1 MASNPRLP
9 RLGSP
14 PARAPCSGASGPLS
28 SGTWRPLS
36 HPSRPALADPLTSFP
51 PRAAPWAILRSPCSY
66 RRRRPTARDPAPPRP
81 ARPAAGRYHRL
92 CRRRN
97 RRQSEL
103 RSHRHSRS
111 GISLVVHCHAVGR
124 GRAGRGSVRDLA
136 SSRSTSRGSLA
147 AGAAPVA
154 GDGRGR
160 CRVRRDRLCAL
171 CRASAS
177 SPARAIRVP
186 RGHFAG
192 PLAGREVKCTCAALG
207 ICVLLITSF

>member
-1 MASNPRLP
+1 MASNPRLH

-14 PARAPCSGASGPLS
+14 LARAFCPGVSGPLS

-97 RRQSEL
+97 RRQSEH
-103 RSHRHSRS
+103 RSHRHGRR
-111 GISLVVHCHAVGR
+111 GISLLVHCQMPWAVDEPVAALYETLPP
-124 GRAGRGSVRDLA
+124 AGPR
-136 SSRSTSRGSLA
+136 
-147 AGAAPVA
+147 AGAAWQLERRRWRETGEGGA
-154 GDGRGR
+154 GSVGTVY
-160 CRVRRDRLCAL
+160 VRFVVRPPPHR
-171 CRASAS
+171 
-177 SPARAIRVP
+177 PGPIRVP
-186 RGHFAG
+186 RGQSLLG
-192 PLAGREVKCTCAALG
+192 LLPAARSNAR
-207 ICVLLITSF
+207 VLH